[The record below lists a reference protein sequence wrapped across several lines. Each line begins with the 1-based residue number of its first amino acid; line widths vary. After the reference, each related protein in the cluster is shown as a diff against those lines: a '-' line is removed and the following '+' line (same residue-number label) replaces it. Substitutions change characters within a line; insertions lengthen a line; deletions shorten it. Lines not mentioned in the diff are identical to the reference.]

1 MERFALHMC
10 FMFVISNL
18 FKIENTMR
26 TPKVLK
32 NVAMLLLPTVE
43 YVLILNQKN
52 PIYGMMKVC
61 GTELA

>member
-1 MERFALHMC
+1 MC

-32 NVAMLLLPTVE
+32 KVAMLLLPTVE
-43 YVLILNQKN
+43 YVIILNQ
-52 PIYGMMKVC
+52 
-61 GTELA
+61 